1 MPTNKKDFARQK
13 GFAKEQVAA
22 DWLVLHGFE
31 IIERNFSTKSGEIDI
46 IASKNRVTHF
56 IEVKSGTTFEPIYA
70 ITPVKLRKIISTA
83 QEYRQ
88 TKKLYRAYQ
97 IDACI
102 VKGEEVELVENITM

>member
-13 GFAKEQVAA
+13 GFAKEQTAV

-31 IIERNFSTKSGEIDI
+31 IIDRNFTAKSGEIDI
-46 IASKNRVTHF
+46 VATKDGTTHF

-70 ITPVKLRKIISTA
+70 ITPSKLQKVITTS
-83 QEYRQ
+83 Q
-88 TKKLYRAYQ
+88 LYRKTKMQYGNYQ

-102 VKGEEVELVENITM
+102 VKGEVVELIENITI